1 MTDIFVKRLLI
12 LTNIVLVLWCS
23 ILTWQQVT
31 EMPADIARLSVR
43 SLFDDFLKEQAS
55 GQGANSEPATIEAN
69 TTAYTRELE
78 IILKELSMQDNVVI
92 LVSEAVLSDHVVD
105 ITPEIRVMLKRRLSK
120 RTGFQSSE
128 QARHGDE

>member
-1 MTDIFVKRLLI
+1 MTDISIKRGLI
-12 LTNIVLVLWCS
+12 LINIVLIFWCS
-23 ILTWQQVT
+23 ILTWQLGT
-31 EMPADIARLSVR
+31 EMPAHIARLSVR

-55 GQGANSEPATIEAN
+55 GQGANSSSATIEAN
-69 TTAYTRELE
+69 TEAYSRELE
-78 IILKELSMQDNVVI
+78 VILKELSMQDNVVI

-128 QARHGDE
+128 QAGRGDE